1 MKRVLAIAAFVEL
14 GILSIVLHTQLKDFL
29 FVHPWLFS
37 ALSAAPALII
47 ASLEL
52 LHSGEANR
60 LQDEANRLQRVA
72 NTSQEE
78 ATRLYE
84 QANKYREQAN
94 AERARANE
102 ALSRIADHTR
112 RTPTKTEKNAA
123 KLRQYLRAKAQVVNA
138 DDSQWPGVAEVVEI
152 RDELVTLF
160 TPAGFSSSSAFAVH
174 VHCDELEIIE
184 RSAGKLTLKV
194 LKRYGTTESLGQI
207 RAWEERQNPPAAPLI
222 SKGPNVF
229 NAEYTKPG
237 SSERRRLDVFES
249 ADGSN
254 SYMLETSSGETLY
267 GDNVEISRHFLLNQL
282 QLEAQGFGYN
292 GGGTGGNKHQLF
304 IRTRT

>member
-1 MKRVLAIAAFVEL
+1 LKRVLAIAAIVEL
-14 GILSIVLHTQLKDFL
+14 AFLSVVLHTEIKDFL

-60 LQDEANRLQRVA
+60 LQEEANRLHREA
-72 NTSQEE
+72 NASQEQ
-78 ATRLYE
+78 ASKFYE
-84 QANKYREQAN
+84 QANKFREEAN
-94 AERARANE
+94 AERVRANE
-102 ALSRIADHTR
+102 ALSRIADHTKKA
-112 RTPTKTEKNAA
+112 PTKAERNAER
-123 KLRQYLRAKAQVVNA
+123 LRQYLRAKAQVVNA

-152 RDELVTLF
+152 KDELVTLF

-207 RAWEERQNPPAAPLI
+207 RAWEERQNPPAGPLI

-237 SSERRRLDVFES
+237 SSERRRLDVYE
-249 ADGSN
+249 AVDGSN
-254 SYMLETSSGETLY
+254 SYMLQTASGETLY
-267 GDNVEISRHFLLNQL
+267 GDNVEISRQFMLIQL
-282 QLEAQGFGYN
+282 ELEAQGFRYN